1 MMIYV
6 SITSKKE
13 ISSLLKIVLR
23 ISMSHHDGLQI
34 NHRALNNVY
43 QNELERNSLDVDSPH
58 CRWQIGPRLK
68 SFVLTIAPPP

>member
-1 MMIYV
+1 M
-6 SITSKKE
+6 
-13 ISSLLKIVLR
+13 SSLLKIVLK

-34 NHRALNNVY
+34 NLHTLNNVY
-43 QNELERNSLDVDSPH
+43 QNELERNSLYVDNPH

>member
-1 MMIYV
+1 
-6 SITSKKE
+6 
-13 ISSLLKIVLR
+13 
-23 ISMSHHDGLQI
+23 MSHHDGLQI
-34 NHRALNNVY
+34 NHHALNNVY